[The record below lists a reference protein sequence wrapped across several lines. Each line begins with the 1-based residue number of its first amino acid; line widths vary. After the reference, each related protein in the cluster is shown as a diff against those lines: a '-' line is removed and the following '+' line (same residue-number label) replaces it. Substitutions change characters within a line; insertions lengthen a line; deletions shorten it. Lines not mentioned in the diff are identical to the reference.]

1 MAPINLSKKTANI
14 NGLKVSQEVAE
25 ALRDG
30 RAVVALESTI
40 LTHGLAR
47 EPRAMSAKFMKAFPM
62 WDANRPANL
71 AAALGA
77 EDAVRA
83 SGALPATIA
92 ILDGRVCVGLSVA
105 QLEQLCANASASKVS
120 LRDLGSAIAHQR
132 TGGTTVASTSCIAA
146 KAGISLFA
154 TGGIGGVHRGWS
166 KTLDF
171 SADLMAIATHP
182 VLVVSA
188 GAKILLDLPATLEA
202 LETLGI
208 PTLGFGSRFF
218 PRFTVSPDQNLL
230 LPDQVQDASE
240 AARVIAAHWTLR
252 PSCGALLMQAC
263 PETFALSAEQ
273 TEHALATAMADA
285 QALGIRGS
293 ATTPFLLARLA
304 GATGGQ
310 EVVEANLALL
320 FANASLAAKV
330 ACEMTR

>member
-1 MAPINLSKKTANI
+1 MTKTTWNA
-14 NGLKVSQEVAE
+14 SDEVAE
-25 ALRDG
+25 ALRGG

-47 EPRAMSAKFMKAFPM
+47 EPRGMSAKFMAAFPG
-62 WDANRPANL
+62 WDAHRPANL

-77 EDAVRA
+77 EAAVRA
-83 SGALPATIA
+83 CGAVPATIA
-92 ILDGRVCVGLSVA
+92 IIDGRVCVGLSA
-105 QLEQLCANASASKVS
+105 TQLEQLCANSGASKVS
-120 LRDLGSAIAHQR
+120 LRDLGSVIANKR

-208 PTLGFGSRFF
+208 PTMGLGSRLC

-230 LPDQVQDASE
+230 LPDQVQDAAE
-240 AARVIAAHWTLR
+240 AARVISAHWTLR

-263 PETFALSAEQ
+263 PEAFALPAEQ
-273 TEHALATAMADA
+273 TEQALAAAMIDA
-285 QALGIRGS
+285 QALGIRGA

-304 GATGGQ
+304 ASTGGQ

-320 FANASLAAKV
+320 FANASLAARV
-330 ACEMTR
+330 ACAMPK

>member
-1 MAPINLSKKTANI
+1 
-14 NGLKVSQEVAE
+14 
-25 ALRDG
+25 
-30 RAVVALESTI
+30 
-40 LTHGLAR
+40 
-47 EPRAMSAKFMKAFPM
+47 MS
-62 WDANRPANL
+62 
-71 AAALGA
+71 
-77 EDAVRA
+77 
-83 SGALPATIA
+83 
-92 ILDGRVCVGLSVA
+92 
-105 QLEQLCANASASKVS
+105 
-120 LRDLGSAIAHQR
+120 
-132 TGGTTVASTSCIAA
+132 
-146 KAGISLFA
+146 GISLFA

-230 LPDQVQDASE
+230 LPDQVQDAAE
-240 AARVIAAHWTLR
+240 AARVVAAHWSVR

-263 PETFALSAEQ
+263 PETFALPAEQ
-273 TEHALATAMADA
+273 TEHALATAMIDA
-285 QALGIRGS
+285 QALGIRGA

-304 GATGGQ
+304 SSGEGQ

-320 FANASLAAKV
+320 FANASLAAQV
-330 ACEMTR
+330 ACAMSD

>member
-1 MAPINLSKKTANI
+1 VIHSRLNTSKTSWHATD
-14 NGLKVSQEVAE
+14 EVAA

-30 RAVVALESTI
+30 RPVVALESTI

-47 EPRAMSAKFMKAFPM
+47 EPRAMSAKFVKAFPK
-62 WDANRPANL
+62 WDVNRPANL

-77 EDAVRA
+77 EAAVRA
-83 SGALPATIA
+83 SGAVPATIA
-92 ILDGRVCVGLSVA
+92 IIDGRVSVGLTAV
-105 QLEQLCANASASKVS
+105 QLEQFCANDGASKVS

-146 KAGISLFA
+146 MSGISLFA

-230 LPDQVQDASE
+230 LPDQVQDAAE
-240 AARVIAAHWTLR
+240 AARVVAAHWSVR

-263 PETFALSAEQ
+263 PETFALPAEQ
-273 TEHALATAMADA
+273 TEHALATAMIDA
-285 QALGIRGS
+285 QAMGIRGA

-304 GATGGQ
+304 SSGEGQ

-330 ACEMTR
+330 ACAMSD